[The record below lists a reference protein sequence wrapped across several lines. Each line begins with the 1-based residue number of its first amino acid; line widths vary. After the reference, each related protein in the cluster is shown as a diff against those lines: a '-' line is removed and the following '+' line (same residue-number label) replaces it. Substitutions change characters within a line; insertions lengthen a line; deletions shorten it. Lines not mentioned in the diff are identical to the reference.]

1 LTVPN
6 PTVNPGPDIHVPTA
20 DYSAHHAPFQYYAS
34 TRNPH
39 HLPPKNAAEIGHNGQ
54 ANHQYDLTDFYKALA
69 ANNLP
74 AVSYLKAAKY
84 QDAHPGNSDPLTEQV
99 FLVQVLNALQQSPE
113 WKDTAV
119 FIQYD
124 DSDGWYDH
132 VNGPIVSP
140 SANASGVDDSD
151 TNANDS
157 FIPSI
162 PLSTSTA
169 PANSSAIPTSGVC
182 GLPGGSALAA
192 RCGYGPRLP
201 FLVISPWAKQNFID
215 HTLTDQSSSLRFI
228 EENWGLEHIDE
239 VTPAAGQ
246 GSMDSVAGSVMNMF
260 DFNGKPN
267 NQRLIL
273 DPLTGAIAKK

>member
-1 LTVPN
+1 MPN
-6 PTVNPGPDIHVPTA
+6 PTINPGADIHVATA
-20 DYSAHHAPFQYYAS
+20 DYSPHHAPFQYYAS

-132 VNGPIVSP
+132 VNGPIVNA
-140 SANASGVDDSD
+140 SANASGVDDD
-151 TNANDS
+151 NTNANDS
-157 FIPSI
+157 FIPDDSVVDLHGSCQLQCHSDFGHLRI
-162 PLSTSTA
+162 PEHDWRRFV
-169 PANSSAIPTSGVC
+169 G
-182 GLPGGSALAA
+182 
-192 RCGYGPRLP
+192 
-201 FLVISPWAKQNFID
+201 
-215 HTLTDQSSSLRFI
+215 SLRLRSASAVP
-228 EENWGLEHIDE
+228 GD
-239 VTPAAGQ
+239 
-246 GSMDSVAGSVMNMF
+246 
-260 DFNGKPN
+260 
-267 NQRLIL
+267 
-273 DPLTGAIAKK
+273 LTVGEAELR